1 MTDGSSNP
9 QVVRSFDNAGDLPLS
24 SGMEVIPGLI
34 EHLSA
39 SSISKYLR
47 CPRRFW
53 YEKVMKVRVPRDGG
67 QVAGSAAHAA
77 IEASLQYH
85 ISQKEW
91 PSVQFVTDLARDFSV
106 QLAEDEDVD
115 REDRGRITDKSV
127 RLSRT
132 WQTEVAP
139 TLKPAF
145 VEKRWEMDIDD
156 VRVVGV
162 FDEVEENGEIND
174 WKTKQKAPAAD
185 TGFKSVQTELYRKAS
200 GGFPVNYVYLIDYA
214 RKGVQVQVERIDDPK
229 LDLLVMETVRD
240 VAKAIR
246 RGVFPRN
253 RDGWMCSARWCP
265 HYGRCITNYDPMNP

>member
-1 MTDGSSNP
+1 MTSESTTSIA
-9 QVVRSFDNAGDLPLS
+9 VRGIDNGGDLPLS

-34 EHLSA
+34 DHLSA

-53 YEKVMKVRVPRDGG
+53 YEKVLKIRTPRDAG

-77 IEASLQYH
+77 IEASLQYR
-85 ISQKEW
+85 ISQKDW
-91 PSVQFVTDLARDFSV
+91 PSVQFVTDLARDFSA
-106 QLAEDEDVD
+106 QLAEDEDVE
-115 REDRGRITDKSV
+115 REERGRITDKSV

-139 TLKPAF
+139 MLNPAF
-145 VEKRWEMDIDD
+145 VEQRWEMDIGD

-162 FDEVEENGEIND
+162 FDEVEESGEVYD

-185 TGFKSVQTELYRKAS
+185 TGFKSVQTELYRKAA
-200 GGFPVNYVYLIDYA
+200 GGKAVSYAYLIDYV
-214 RKGVQVQVERIDDPK
+214 RKGVQVQIERVDDPK
-229 LDLLVMETVRD
+229 LDLFVTETVRD

-246 RGVFPRN
+246 RGIFPRN
-253 RDGWMCSARWCP
+253 RDGWQCSTRWCP
-265 HYGRCITNYDPMNP
+265 HYGRCIVNYDPRNP